1 MDPLSGASLAG
12 TVIQFVQFAANLF
25 SVAKEIHRS
34 TSGSSKE
41 NESLEAIYSRLSTLS
56 ANLHRQDPTTQSSDG
71 TQREEPADVTMK
83 VLAQECKVDCDRILS
98 VLGRLKQGQS
108 SFPKWWKSFR
118 SALKE
123 LWKGDE
129 IEALEA
135 RISKHQTQ
143 LILHMC
149 MSTSE
154 RLQRF
159 RVEMKHDDGNLA
171 LSLSSRHEDFW
182 KRTEKLQKR
191 IEKIL
196 LAVTPDNE
204 ETERPDQSREPV
216 RHPDHESLSRGIPTL
231 SIYDIDR
238 LRFIKELSSDG
249 RELRELAS
257 LSEIYTKVDD
267 VLQTVDYEHRTARHE
282 SIPPAYPTTFEWV
295 FDKNTSQNSYFL
307 EWLEK
312 GSGIFWITGIPGAGK
327 STFIK
332 FLANSAETK
341 TVLRKWA
348 GENKPLVGCHY
359 FWSGG
364 TSLQRSREGL
374 LRSILHDIFF
384 EAPELFPEA
393 CPTKWQRALSLRR
406 QRSPAWSISELSR
419 TLLAVVKKT
428 KLPVSFCFFIDGLDE
443 AHLNGDHNELCD
455 TIIALS
461 ACPNVKI
468 CVSSRPWNR
477 FIEYFG
483 TRPTMSIH
491 ELTRNDIQ
499 KFAQRELSRH
509 PRWESLANERGVRD
523 GLVVEI
529 VQRAHG
535 VFLWVV
541 LVVRQL
547 REGLTNFD
555 TSKDLWKRLDRIPD
569 GLTKFFR
576 LIVESVEPFYLQKMA
591 ETLLIAAAGQG
602 PLHSAIYTFHD
613 RSDANPNYAIDEPLD
628 MWEDEQLASEVG
640 PYSIRLSSR
649 CKGLLEVDAFDR
661 VNFLHRTVRDF
672 LQMEEMR
679 SILKSRVMSQFDE
692 NLSIFQ
698 AYICWIKHSAFV
710 SMGGIAY
717 YGPSKSLLVDTLET
731 ALTYAGKSDN
741 SFALDLI
748 DDLDWSVYRMF
759 NTGQATFAGTE
770 TIQQTQHLFRTCI
783 LRTGLD
789 DYSIKKLV
797 REPQY
802 LQGLEVPPLVSVLKL
817 DTQGNKEHDMWWSAR
832 RVNLLQSLLDRGHD
846 PNEVYVDPDSG
857 IETTPWCELA
867 KGLMPCPQLELAQLP
882 TDYPQ
887 RPLTEAVSKG
897 IVSMLLDHGAD
908 PNSMVEGEDSPEPL
922 AVWCKFFLAC
932 FSTPVLAW
940 HSDQYL
946 KDLNTF
952 MRKANLDVKTAFFQ
966 PLGEWLV
973 GEPIEVVCRSLSVPT
988 SLRAALWNILR
999 CFLRGEPPKMSQPRS
1014 YRDLQFYAKV
1024 IQIFLRQDD
1033 LSKLPLDDIRAAVQ
1047 QGMPVSLVPGIIDVI
1062 NDFLRSHQDRKS
1074 PTKRRRP
1081 LDGGD
1086 QEMAFGLVHNTKAP
1100 RLSFICNVPN
1110 ENHEMLGGQVGRRY
1124 GEVARA

>member
-1 MDPLSGASLAG
+1 ML
-12 TVIQFVQFAANLF
+12 
-25 SVAKEIHRS
+25 
-34 TSGSSKE
+34 
-41 NESLEAIYSRLSTLS
+41 
-56 ANLHRQDPTTQSSDG
+56 
-71 TQREEPADVTMK
+71 M
-83 VLAQECKVDCDRILS
+83 ECRTI
-98 VLGRLKQGQS
+98 
-108 SFPKWWKSFR
+108 
-118 SALKE
+118 
-123 LWKGDE
+123 
-129 IEALEA
+129 
-135 RISKHQTQ
+135 
-143 LILHMC
+143 
-149 MSTSE
+149 SE

-159 RVEMKHDDGNLA
+159 RVEMNHDDRNLA

-182 KRTEKLQKR
+182 KRTKKLQQR
-191 IEKIL
+191 IEKTRF
-196 LAVTPDNE
+196 AVTPRDQKP
-204 ETERPDQSREPV
+204 ERPYLSREAVLP
-216 RHPDHESLSRGIPTL
+216 PDPESLSRDISTL
-231 SIYDIDR
+231 SISDIDR

-257 LSEIYTKVDD
+257 LSEMYTKVDD
-267 VLQTVDYEHRTARHE
+267 ILQTVDYEHRIARHE

-295 FDKNTSQNSYFL
+295 FDKNTSQNSYL
-307 EWLEK
+307 PEWLEK
-312 GSGIFWITGIPGAGK
+312 GSEIFWITGKPGAGK

-332 FLANSAETK
+332 FVANSVETK
-341 TVLRKWA
+341 TVLRRWA
-348 GENKPLVGCHY
+348 GKSKPLTACHY

-374 LRSILHDIFF
+374 LRSLLHDIFSA
-384 EAPELFPEA
+384 APELFPEA
-393 CPTKWQRALSLRR
+393 CPRRWQRALSLHCPKD
-406 QRSPAWSISELSR
+406 PAWSISELSR
-419 TLLAVVKKT
+419 TLFAAVKKT
-428 KLPVSFCFFIDGLDE
+428 NLPVSFCFCFFIDGLDE
-443 AHLNGDHNELCD
+443 AYFEGDHNELCD

-461 ACPNVKI
+461 ACPNVKL

-477 FIEYFG
+477 FTEYFG
-483 TRPTMSIH
+483 SRPTMSIH

-499 KFAQRELSRH
+499 NFAQRELSRH
-509 PRWESLANERGVRD
+509 PRWESLTNERGVRD

-541 LVVRQL
+541 LVARQL

-576 LIVESVEPFYLQKMA
+576 LIIESVEPFYLQKMA

-628 MWEDEQLASEVG
+628 VWEDEQLASEVR
-640 PYSIRLSSR
+640 PYSIRLNSR

-679 SILKSRVMSQFDE
+679 SILKTHVMSRFDE
-692 NLSIFQ
+692 ELSIFQ

-731 ALTYAGKSDN
+731 ALAYAGKSDDPLV
-741 SFALDLI
+741 LDLI
-748 DDLDWSVYRMF
+748 DDLDWSIYRMF

-817 DTQGNKEHDMWWSAR
+817 DTQGDNDHDMWWSAR
-832 RVNLLQSLLDRGHD
+832 RINLLQSLLDRGHD
-846 PNEVYVDPDSG
+846 PNEVYVDPESG

-887 RPLTEAVSKG
+887 RPLMEAVSKG
-897 IVSMLLDHGAD
+897 VISMLLEHGAD
-908 PNSMVEGEDSPEPL
+908 PDSLVEGEDSPEPL
-922 AVWCKFFLAC
+922 AVWVKFFLAC

-946 KDLNTF
+946 KDLKTF
-952 MRKANLDVKTAFFQ
+952 MRKANLDMKTGFFQ

-973 GEPIEVVCRSLSVPT
+973 GEPIEVVCRSLGAPT

-999 CFLRGEPPKMSQPRS
+999 CFLRGNPNMSQPRS

-1033 LSKLPLDDIRAAVQ
+1033 LSKLPLHDIRAAVQ
-1047 QGMPVSLVPGIIDVI
+1047 QGLPVSLVPEIIEEI
-1062 NDFLRSHQDRKS
+1062 NDFLRPHQERKS
-1074 PTKRRRP
+1074 STKRRRP
-1081 LDGGD
+1081 LDGDGD
-1086 QEMAFGLVHNTKAP
+1086 EDVAFGLGHNTKAP
-1100 RLSFICNVPN
+1100 RLSFMCNFPN
-1110 ENHEMLGGQVGRRY
+1110 ENQILGGQVGRRY
-1124 GEVARA
+1124 GEMARV